1 MVVTI
6 VMDKMTLLILYATL
20 AISVSFLCSVMEAA
34 LLSIIPSYIAQLE
47 EKNPK
52 LFLKVSMMKENI
64 DQPLAAIL
72 SLNTIA
78 HTVGA
83 TGVGAQVTELYGQS
97 YIGVAS
103 GVMTF
108 LILVLSEILPKSI
121 GAKYWKQLIPSMVVT
136 LQAMMFVLKPL
147 IWMSALIT
155 RWLDKKGSDTSNIK
169 DEIKALAKMGNA
181 SLVQYK

>member
-1 MVVTI
+1 
-6 VMDKMTLLILYATL
+6 MTLLILYATL

-83 TGVGAQVTELYGQS
+83 TGVGAQVT
-97 YIGVAS
+97 A
-103 GVMTF
+103 
-108 LILVLSEILPKSI
+108 
-121 GAKYWKQLIPSMVVT
+121 
-136 LQAMMFVLKPL
+136 
-147 IWMSALIT
+147 
-155 RWLDKKGSDTSNIK
+155 R
-169 DEIKALAKMGNA
+169 
-181 SLVQYK
+181 